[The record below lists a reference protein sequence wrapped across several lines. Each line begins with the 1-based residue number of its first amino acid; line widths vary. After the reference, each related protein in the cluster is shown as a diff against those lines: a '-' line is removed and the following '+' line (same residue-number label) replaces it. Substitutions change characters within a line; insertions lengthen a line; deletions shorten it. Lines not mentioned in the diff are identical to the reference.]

1 MKNKYLQ
8 LTLIYQLYSMHAIED
23 VIHNSAN
30 KYLLFNYIQNYK
42 ASWSLFLINERVS
55 GGRYQPWIHENL
67 EASLQKRVASPF
79 SASRILELHHIL
91 QGRQKNRKEDTFI
104 DPMLFACF
112 HNLLSIM
119 WSSIVIDIHEV
130 IDKAINLEHLIA
142 NETLR

>member
-67 EASLQKRVASPF
+67 EAYLQKRVASPF

-91 QGRQKNRKEDTFI
+91 QGRQKTEKRTLSSTQCYLHVFTI
-104 DPMLFACF
+104 CF
-112 HNLLSIM
+112 LLCGLLLSLTFM
-119 WSSIVIDIHEV
+119 
-130 IDKAINLEHLIA
+130 KLL
-142 NETLR
+142 TKQ